1 MQLLKRFVRLLLF
14 FVQLLADLLLLYVC
28 FALIGCFWPR
38 NKDEIKQ
45 SSGIPLLIHGDGFHT
60 ELYLPVED
68 SLHIINW
75 MDWFDDSTMRS
86 KHSDRKLI
94 SFAWADEDW
103 MTEVAQKRAHRV
115 STIAEIMLK
124 PGNSSVMHIQ
134 WRDTVWPLKLPV
146 TVKRFLSFD
155 QYLELIDY
163 IQSGF
168 VTEKRKPVIQ
178 SYKGF
183 YGYDYFYRST
193 FNYNL
198 FTTCNQ
204 WTGNALHACGIRTAL
219 FSPFGW
225 SIFYQLKK

>member
-1 MQLLKRFVRLLLF
+1 MHLLKRFARLFLFLL
-14 FVQLLADLLLLYVC
+14 QLLADLLLLYVC
-28 FALIGCFWPR
+28 FVLIGCFWPR
-38 NKDEIKQ
+38 NKDEIKH
-45 SSGIPLLIHGDGFHT
+45 SDGIPLLIHGDGFHT

-68 SLHIINW
+68 SLHLINW
-75 MDWFDDSTMRS
+75 MDWFADSTMRS
-86 KHSDRKLI
+86 KHSNRKLI

-103 MTEVAQKRAHRV
+103 MTEVANDQTHRV
-115 STIAEIMLK
+115 LTIAEIILK

-146 TVKRFLSFD
+146 TIQRFLSHE
-155 QYLELIDY
+155 QYLQLIAF

-168 VTEKRKPVIQ
+168 EMKNGKPVIQ

-183 YGYDYFYRST
+183 YGYDYFFHST

-204 WTGNALHACGIRTAL
+204 WTGNALAACGIRTAS

-225 SIFYQLKK
+225 AIFYQLTK